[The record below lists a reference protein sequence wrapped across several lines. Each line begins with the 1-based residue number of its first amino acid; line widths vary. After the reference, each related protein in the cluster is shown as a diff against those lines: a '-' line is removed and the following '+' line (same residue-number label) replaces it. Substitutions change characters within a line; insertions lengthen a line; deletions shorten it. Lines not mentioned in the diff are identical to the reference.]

1 VDCIVDCDGVL
12 NLGNFE
18 KSEHVMYHRRSH
30 RIGPECRISTGRLP
44 AEGEDVQRSR
54 RRPLRP
60 SARCVSRSTPFR
72 LAGACRSKL
81 SLTQKMSG
89 SPRGRAGRTE
99 VPCRTRLRQV
109 EVVCDS
115 KRSCCS
121 NVAPV
126 SFRTRFRDALSTDP
140 LSPNLGLFS
149 VPLSAALKPFAYT
162 IIVLESAESACR
174 ADIVIQANET
184 SIRAVLEVPQEMCEF
199 WSSSGERTKPH
210 WQRLSSWIRCHF

>member
-1 VDCIVDCDGVL
+1 VDCVVDCDGVL

-18 KSEHVMYHRRSH
+18 KSGYVMYHRRSH
-30 RIGPECRISTGRLP
+30 QIGPERRVSTRVSL
-44 AEGEDVQRSR
+44 ADERDVQQSK

-60 SARCVSRSTPFR
+60 SAQCASRSTPFR
-72 LAGACRSKL
+72 LAGACMSKL

-89 SPRGRAGRTE
+89 SPKDRAERTG

-115 KRSCCS
+115 KRSCYS

-126 SFRTRFRDALSTDP
+126 SFRTRFRDAPSTDP

-149 VPLSAALKPFAYT
+149 
-162 IIVLESAESACR
+162 
-174 ADIVIQANET
+174 
-184 SIRAVLEVPQEMCEF
+184 
-199 WSSSGERTKPH
+199 G
-210 WQRLSSWIRCHF
+210 